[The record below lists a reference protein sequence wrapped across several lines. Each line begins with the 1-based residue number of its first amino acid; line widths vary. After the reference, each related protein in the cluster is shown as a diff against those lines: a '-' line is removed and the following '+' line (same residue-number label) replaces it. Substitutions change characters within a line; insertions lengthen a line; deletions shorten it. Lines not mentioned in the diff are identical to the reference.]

1 MKVILQKDVPKLG
14 QQGEV
19 KEVSD
24 GYGRNYLL
32 PRGYAVEA
40 SAGRIKELEMLEAK
54 KSRRA
59 EKERSEADALASNL
73 EGKVFTVK
81 ATAGEGGRLFGSVTT
96 LDIAKAMEEAGII
109 VDRRKITIGDPIKS
123 LGRHT
128 VEVKFHSQVS
138 ASIVVNVDKKE

>member
-32 PRGYAVEA
+32 PRGFAVEA
-40 SAGRIKELEMLEAK
+40 SAGRIQELEMLEAK

-59 EKERSEADALASNL
+59 KKEREEAVALASKL
-73 EGKVFTVK
+73 EGKVFAIK

-96 LDIAKAMEEAGII
+96 SDIAKAMEEEGII
-109 VDRRKITIGDPIKS
+109 VDRKKITIGDPIKT
-123 LGRHT
+123 LGRHM

-138 ASIVVNVDKKE
+138 VSIVVSVDKKE

>member
-32 PRGYAVEA
+32 PRGFAVEA
-40 SAGRIKELEMLEAK
+40 SAGRIQELEMMEAK

-59 EKERSEADALASNL
+59 EKEREEAVALASSL
-73 EGKVFTVK
+73 EGKVFTIK

-96 LDIAKAMEEAGII
+96 SDIAKALEEEGTK
-109 VDRRKITIGDPIKS
+109 VDRKKIVIGDPIKT
-123 LGRHT
+123 LGRHM
-128 VEVKFHSQVS
+128 VEVKFHPQVS
-138 ASIVVNVDKKE
+138 ASIVVNVDQKE

>member
-32 PRGYAVEA
+32 PRGIAVEA
-40 SAGRIKELEMLEAK
+40 SAGRIQELEMLEAK
-54 KSRRA
+54 RSRRA
-59 EKERSEADALASNL
+59 EKEREEAAALASRL
-73 EGKVFTVK
+73 EGKVFTIK

-96 LDIAKAMEEAGII
+96 SDIAKALEEAGLK
-109 VDRRKITIGDPIKS
+109 VDRKKITIVNPIKT
-123 LGRHT
+123 LGRHA

-138 ASIVVNVDKKE
+138 VSIVVNVDQKE

>member
-32 PRGYAVEA
+32 PRGFAVEA
-40 SAGRIKELEMLEAK
+40 SAGRIQELEMMEAK

-59 EKERSEADALASNL
+59 EKEREEAVALASSL
-73 EGKVFTVK
+73 EGKVFTIK

-96 LDIAKAMEEAGII
+96 SDIAKVLEEEGTK
-109 VDRRKITIGDPIKS
+109 VDRKKIVIGDPIKT
-123 LGRHT
+123 LGRHM
-128 VEVKFHSQVS
+128 VEVKFHPQVS
-138 ASIVVNVDKKE
+138 ASIVVNVDQKE